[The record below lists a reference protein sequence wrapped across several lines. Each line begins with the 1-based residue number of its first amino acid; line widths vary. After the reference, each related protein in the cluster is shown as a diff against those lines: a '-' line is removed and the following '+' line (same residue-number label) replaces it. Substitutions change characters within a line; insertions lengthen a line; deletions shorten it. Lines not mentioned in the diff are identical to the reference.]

1 MLGSICRVKPFIRSL
16 SAPAEFCLVLF
27 VAFGLDYAHQ
37 IWTIAH
43 GRPILIHDRLVLP
56 GLGLD
61 LLKLGIV
68 LWIGR
73 IRGWSVFTFGWRIS
87 WKHTAAGIVLYV
99 VTTIAKN
106 FVVVLLAPI
115 HSQQPSGVVFEI
127 TLPVIFLLAVI
138 NPFYEEFFEAG
149 YFIHSLQRFGMW
161 PAILASSLFRGLL
174 HVYQGIDGLVA
185 MFVMGILYGLLY
197 WRWRQLWPLVIAH
210 TLDDFLGLL
219 YVTHHAA

>member
-1 MLGSICRVKPFIRSL
+1 MKPFIRSL

-27 VAFGLDYAHQ
+27 VAFGLDYAYQ

-43 GRPILIHDRLVLP
+43 GRPILINDRSVLP
-56 GLGLD
+56 SLGLD
-61 LLKLGIV
+61 LLELGIV
-68 LWIGR
+68 LWIGK
-73 IRGWSVFTFGWRIS
+73 IRGWSISTFGWHIS
-87 WKHTAAGIVLYV
+87 RKGTAAGIVLFI
-99 VTTIAKN
+99 VTVIAKII
-106 FVVVLLAPI
+106 VAILLAPI
-115 HSQQPSGVVFEI
+115 HSQQPSGVVFGL
-127 TLPVIFLLAVI
+127 TLPFIFLLAVI
-138 NPFYEEFFEAG
+138 NPFYEEVLEVG

-161 PAILASSLFRGLL
+161 PAILASSIFRGLL

-197 WRWRQLWPLVIAH
+197 WRWRQLWPLVVAH